1 MRRIH
6 KYQRKLPIMV
16 GVKHMYPQKLKIFF
30 SPILPPKHMIN
41 ILRILEKLSSQHK
54 KKKSSKTQN
63 KIEKF
68 FSLLT
73 QICFSRQDEGLK
85 KPQSNSPC

>member
-16 GVKHMYPQKLKIFF
+16 GVKHMYSRKLKIFF

-54 KKKSSKTQN
+54 KKKAQKH
-63 KIEKF
+63 KIK
-68 FSLLT
+68 
-73 QICFSRQDEGLK
+73 
-85 KPQSNSPC
+85 